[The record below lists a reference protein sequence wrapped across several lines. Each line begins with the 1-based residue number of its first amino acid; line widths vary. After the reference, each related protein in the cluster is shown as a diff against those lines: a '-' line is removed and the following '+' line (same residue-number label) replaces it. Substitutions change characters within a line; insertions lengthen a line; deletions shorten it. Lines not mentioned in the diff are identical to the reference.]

1 VALSRE
7 NRFKKRSKHIDVR
20 WSFVVE
26 KQRHGD
32 LRVVSVSRTIM
43 LADILC
49 SPRAAVSFLP
59 FRNTILGLPPAE
71 NAPAQPRVAPAAVS
85 DHPAPAAAA
94 GVAPRASMAAHS
106 GSLPAT
112 ELPKRAPGL
121 IPPDGPFR
129 PPHRARRAPAEP
141 TATCGPHLDGSF
153 LANPSAAHPA
163 IIATNSCRKLRTSF
177 VDVLGRKT
185 PRLAHEP

>member
-1 VALSRE
+1 MALSRE

-49 SPRAAVSFLP
+49 SPRAAASFLP

-71 NAPAQPRVAPAAVS
+71 DAPQLRVAPAAVS

-112 ELPKRAPGL
+112 ELPLSAPRA
-121 IPPDGPFR
+121 
-129 PPHRARRAPAEP
+129 
-141 TATCGPHLDGSF
+141 
-153 LANPSAAHPA
+153 
-163 IIATNSCRKLRTSF
+163 
-177 VDVLGRKT
+177 
-185 PRLAHEP
+185 

>member
-1 VALSRE
+1 MALSRE

-49 SPRAAVSFLP
+49 SPRAAASFLP
-59 FRNTILGLPPAE
+59 FRNTILGLP
-71 NAPAQPRVAPAAVS
+71 APAQLSRVAPAAVS
-85 DHPAPAAAA
+85 DHPAPAAAV
-94 GVAPRASMAAHS
+94 GVAPRASMAVHS

-112 ELPKRAPGL
+112 ELPLSAPRA
-121 IPPDGPFR
+121 
-129 PPHRARRAPAEP
+129 
-141 TATCGPHLDGSF
+141 
-153 LANPSAAHPA
+153 
-163 IIATNSCRKLRTSF
+163 
-177 VDVLGRKT
+177 
-185 PRLAHEP
+185 

>member
-1 VALSRE
+1 MVLSRE

-49 SPRAAVSFLP
+49 SPRAAASFLP
-59 FRNTILGLPPAE
+59 FRNTILGLP
-71 NAPAQPRVAPAAVS
+71 APAQLSRVAPAAVS
-85 DHPAPAAAA
+85 DHLAPAAAA

-112 ELPKRAPGL
+112 ELPLSAPRA
-121 IPPDGPFR
+121 
-129 PPHRARRAPAEP
+129 
-141 TATCGPHLDGSF
+141 
-153 LANPSAAHPA
+153 
-163 IIATNSCRKLRTSF
+163 
-177 VDVLGRKT
+177 
-185 PRLAHEP
+185 

>member
-1 VALSRE
+1 MEMFGTVVGQGR

-49 SPRAAVSFLP
+49 IPRAASSFLP
-59 FRNTILGLPPAE
+59 FRNTLLGLPPAE
-71 NAPAQPRVAPAAVS
+71 HAPAQLRRVAPATEP
-85 DHPAPAAAA
+85 DRIAPAAATGLAPTA
-94 GVAPRASMAAHS
+94 GMDAHS

-112 ELPKRAPGL
+112 EPPRVPRA
-121 IPPDGPFR
+121 
-129 PPHRARRAPAEP
+129 
-141 TATCGPHLDGSF
+141 
-153 LANPSAAHPA
+153 
-163 IIATNSCRKLRTSF
+163 
-177 VDVLGRKT
+177 
-185 PRLAHEP
+185 

>member
-1 VALSRE
+1 MCNNGPVSWRSTKTPLIALNVAESEIIALSSASQEAVFLRKLCTELGFLQPHPTIIYEDCESAVALSRE

-26 KQRHGD
+26 QQRHGD

-49 SPRAAVSFLP
+49 SPRAAASFLP

-71 NAPAQPRVAPAAVS
+71 TPAQLRVAPAAVS

-94 GVAPRASMAAHS
+94 GVAPRASMAAQS

-112 ELPKRAPGL
+112 ELPLSAPRA
-121 IPPDGPFR
+121 
-129 PPHRARRAPAEP
+129 
-141 TATCGPHLDGSF
+141 
-153 LANPSAAHPA
+153 
-163 IIATNSCRKLRTSF
+163 
-177 VDVLGRKT
+177 
-185 PRLAHEP
+185 

>member
-1 VALSRE
+1 MGSEMCIRDSSSASQEAVFLRKLCTELGFLQPHPTIIYEDCESAVALSRE

-49 SPRAAVSFLP
+49 SPRAAASFLP

-71 NAPAQPRVAPAAVS
+71 HAPAQLRVAPAAVS
-85 DHPAPAAAA
+85 DQPAPAATA

-106 GSLPAT
+106 GSFPAT
-112 ELPKRAPGL
+112 ELPLSVLRA
-121 IPPDGPFR
+121 
-129 PPHRARRAPAEP
+129 
-141 TATCGPHLDGSF
+141 
-153 LANPSAAHPA
+153 
-163 IIATNSCRKLRTSF
+163 
-177 VDVLGRKT
+177 
-185 PRLAHEP
+185 